1 MSLTNFAATLK
12 QKDVPVPSM
21 GEGATIIVTEKTI
34 ANVIRLQDLFKLID
48 DEGIK
53 CTETLV
59 AAMLICTMKKP
70 DGSYLLPNDD
80 IDTINLVAYKTDNDT
95 TNALYDAY
103 TELNPSPEVKESKP
117 GEPKE
122 SALAA
127 KKKKS

>member
-1 MSLTNFAATLK
+1 MSLTNFAPTLK

-34 ANVIRLQDLFKLID
+34 ANVIRLQGLFELID
-48 DEGIK
+48 ELGVK
-53 CTETLV
+53 STETLI

-80 IDTINLVAYKTDNDT
+80 IDTINLVAHKTDSDT
-95 TNALYDAY
+95 TDALYEAY
-103 TELNPSPEVKESKP
+103 IELNPVPEAKP
-117 GEPKE
+117 EEK
-122 SALAA
+122 SLDA